1 MKNEFQRIVDGGLSG
16 LRWNERM
23 SRTVL
28 RMTEKEEKKMKR
40 RIPAAMAI
48 AMTILLA
55 ASLALAAG
63 LLFTPR
69 YEAEKLADEALHEK
83 YGITDELMSFFSKR
97 IAQEDGRTTVTYH
110 AVAGLSDVMGE
121 YVVVVEKN
129 NASAAWSF
137 DDAPESGWNADR
149 LAQALETCRVTG
161 GIEQVLREAEI
172 EEKPIE
178 PQTTPSAGEL
188 AERMEAGAAEA
199 EEVKRAA
206 KLTAEELTA
215 LARQAVQARFGLSD
229 AQLAQMDW
237 EEESSAWMMLDGRPC
252 YSCYFWLWQ
261 GDEAWT
267 TGDGIYIVNV
277 DVQTG
282 EVDRIYYDTGL
293 VGNG

>member
-1 MKNEFQRIVDGGLSG
+1 MKNEFQKIVDGGLSE
-16 LRWNERM
+16 LRWDERM

-28 RMTEKEEKKMKR
+28 RMTEQEEKKMKR

-63 LLFTPR
+63 LLFTPS
-69 YEAEKLADEALHEK
+69 YEAEKRADDALHEK
-83 YGITDELMSFFSKR
+83 YGITDAMMSFFSKR
-97 IAQEDGRTTVTYH
+97 ITQEDGRTTVTYQ
-110 AVAGLSDVMGE
+110 AVAGLSGVMGE
-121 YVVVVEKN
+121 YVVIVEKN

-137 DDAPESGWNADR
+137 DDAPESGWSADR
-149 LAQALETCRVTG
+149 LAQALETCRETG

-172 EEKPIE
+172 EEKPVE
-178 PQTTPSAGEL
+178 PKATPSAAEL
-188 AERMEAGAAEA
+188 TEMMETYAAE
-199 EEVKRAA
+199 EEDVKRAA
-206 KLTAEELTA
+206 KLTETELEA
-215 LARQAVQARFGLSD
+215 IARQAVQARFELTD

-237 EEESSAWMMLDGRPC
+237 EEESSTWMMANDRPC

-261 GDEAWT
+261 EGEAWT
-267 TGDGIYIVNV
+267 AGNGIYIVNV

-293 VGNG
+293 AGNG

>member
-1 MKNEFQRIVDGGLSG
+1 MKNEFQKMVDGELSE

-28 RMTEKEEKKMKR
+28 HMTEKEEKKMKR

-48 AMTILLA
+48 AMIILLA

-63 LLFTPR
+63 LMFTPR
-69 YEAEKLADEALHEK
+69 YEAEKLADDALREK
-83 YGITDELMSFFSKR
+83 YGITDAMMSFFSKR
-97 IAQEDGRTTVTYH
+97 IAREDGRTTVTYH

-129 NASAAWSF
+129 NARAAWSF

-172 EEKPIE
+172 EEKPVE
-178 PQTTPSAGEL
+178 PQATPSAREL
-188 AERMEAGAAEA
+188 TEMMEAYAAE
-199 EEVKRAA
+199 EEDVKRAA
-206 KLTAEELTA
+206 KLTAAELEA
-215 LARQAVQARFGLSD
+215 IARQAVQARFGLTD
-229 AQLAQMDW
+229 AQLVQMDW

-261 GDEAWT
+261 AGETWT
-267 TGDGIYIVNV
+267 TGNGVYIVDV

-282 EVDRIYYDTGL
+282 EVDRIYYDNTL